1 MQKCN
6 NCGSEF
12 EGNYC
17 DYCGMPADT
26 QTQGYTEIPQYDT
39 NFMRGDSIN
48 QNYSYTTPNS
58 EQPTTTLGW
67 IGWQLLEAFLPL
79 IGLIIMLI
87 FSEDETVKNYAK
99 TTYAS
104 KYRGACG
111 AISRPALSMVSN
123 ARLSSPSPASI
134 APDSPKTMWLDGL
147 PRRISSLS
155 MHGRSSCIS
164 E

>member
-99 TTYAS
+99 
-104 KYRGACG
+104 
-111 AISRPALSMVSN
+111 
-123 ARLSSPSPASI
+123 ARLILSLVAIVI
-134 APDSPKTMWLDGL
+134 AVIIFALFSAL
-147 PRRISSLS
+147 IFSLI
-155 MHGRSSCIS
+155 RNIA
-164 E
+164 

>member
-26 QTQGYTEIPQYDT
+26 QTQGYTENSQYDT

-48 QNYSYTTPNS
+48 QNYSYTTPNNA
-58 EQPTTTLGW
+58 QPTTTLGW
-67 IGWQLLEAFLPL
+67 LGWQLLEAFLPL

-87 FSEDETVKNYAK
+87 FSEDESVKNYAK
-99 TTYAS
+99 
-104 KYRGACG
+104 
-111 AISRPALSMVSN
+111 
-123 ARLSSPSPASI
+123 ARLILSLVAIVI
-134 APDSPKTMWLDGL
+134 AVIIFALFSAL
-147 PRRISSLS
+147 IFSFI
-155 MHGRSSCIS
+155 RSFA
-164 E
+164 